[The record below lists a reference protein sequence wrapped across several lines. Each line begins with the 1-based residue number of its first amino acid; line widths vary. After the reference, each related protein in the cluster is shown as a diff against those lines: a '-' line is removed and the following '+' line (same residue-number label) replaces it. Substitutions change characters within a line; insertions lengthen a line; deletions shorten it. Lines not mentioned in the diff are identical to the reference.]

1 MSAGVYKT
9 NNAML
14 RDSGLYNCIA
24 TSGGLASSHVIELV
38 VEGRVR
44 KGYICQYN
52 ILLIAVL

>member
-9 NNAML
+9 NNALL

-44 KGYICQYN
+44 EGYICQY